1 MIDRL
6 DKEIRL
12 ALQGQQFIA
21 QLIEKAA
28 ADQRAELNLSECELT
43 SLPPEIGQLTSL
55 QSLSLSGNQLT
66 SLPPEIGQL
75 TSLQSLHLSGN
86 QLTSLPPEI
95 GQLTNLQ
102 SLSLRSNPLTSPPPE
117 IVSKGT
123 EAILNYCRQ
132 QLEQGQDYLYEAK
145 LLIVG
150 EGGAGKTSLA
160 KKIEDRNYVLDK
172 KETSTEGI
180 DVIRWDF
187 PLEGKPPFRLNIW
200 DFGGQEIYHATH
212 QFFLTKRSLYVLV
225 VDTRQDNT
233 DLYYWLSI
241 VDLLSNSSPILI
253 IKNEKQERIC
263 QVNERELRGEFLNL
277 KEILATNLATNRAL
291 GELVTTIQRYASQL
305 DHVGAPL
312 PRKWVDVR
320 RTLEMDSRDYI
331 SLDEYFKICE
341 SNGFDNRDDQLQLS
355 DYLHDLGVCLH
366 FQNDP
371 LLKRVIILKPE
382 WGTAA
387 VYRVLDTKEV
397 VNSQGRFSRAQ
408 LNQIWSDRQYA
419 DMRDELLQLMINFKL
434 CYEIPNDPETYI
446 APNLLPVEQPDYVWD
461 ENQNLILRY
470 AYEFM
475 PKGMVTRF
483 IVEMHRYI
491 EEQRLVWKSGL
502 VLLKDEARAEVIER
516 YNQRQIH
523 IRVSGK
529 RKKELLTIINHEFEK
544 IHHGY
549 ERLQYKTLVPC
560 NCAICQGTQNPHLYP
575 LDKLRQRLSDRRE
588 KVECDKS
595 YEMVDVR
602 SLIDDVIGP
611 PMPAA
616 KPVRDKVFV
625 SYSHQDVEW
634 LKKLQTFLKPMMRKG
649 AITKWD
655 DTQIQPG
662 TEWRKE
668 IDHALATAK
677 VAVLLVSQDFLAS
690 DFIAEKELPPLLDA
704 AEREGLTIIWVPISY
719 STYEDSDIEKYQAA
733 HPPNRPLASLSKPEQ
748 DAALV
753 KIARLIKDAASP

>member
-1 MIDRL
+1 V
-6 DKEIRL
+6 
-12 ALQGQQFIA
+12 
-21 QLIEKAA
+21 
-28 ADQRAELNLSECELT
+28 N
-43 SLPPEIGQLTSL
+43 
-55 QSLSLSGNQLT
+55 
-66 SLPPEIGQL
+66 
-75 TSLQSLHLSGN
+75 
-86 QLTSLPPEI
+86 
-95 GQLTNLQ
+95 
-102 SLSLRSNPLTSPPPE
+102 
-117 IVSKGT
+117 KGI
-123 EAILNYCRQ
+123 EAILSYCRQ

-160 KKIEDRNYVLDK
+160 KKIEISNYVLNH
-172 KETSTEGI
+172 EEASTEGI

-241 VDLLSNSSPILI
+241 VNLLSNSSPILI
-253 IKNEKQERIC
+253 INNEMQDRIC
-263 QVNERELRGEFLNL
+263 QINERELRGEFLNL
-277 KEILATNLATNRAL
+277 KEVIATNLATNRGL
-291 GELVTTIQRYASQL
+291 ERLVQTIQRYANQL
-305 DHVGAPL
+305 DHIGAPL

-320 RTLEMDSRDYI
+320 RTLETAPRDYI
-331 SLDEYFKICE
+331 SLNEYFEICE
-341 SNGFDNRDDQLQLS
+341 RNGFQQRDDQLQLS

-387 VYRVLDTKEV
+387 VYRVLDTKAV
-397 VNSQGRFSRAQ
+397 VNNQGRFSRAQ
-408 LNQIWSDRQYA
+408 LDQIWSESQYT
-419 DMRDELLQLMINFKL
+419 DMRDELLQLMVNFKL
-434 CYEIPNDPETYI
+434 CYEIPNVPGTYI
-446 APNLLPVEQPDYVWD
+446 APNLLPVEQPDYGWD
-461 ENQNLILRY
+461 DSQNLILRY

-491 EEQRLVWKSGL
+491 EQQRLVWKSGL

-544 IHHGY
+544 IHTSY
-549 ERLQYKTLVPC
+549 ERLQYQTLVPC
-560 NCAICQGTQNPHLYP
+560 NCGECKDTKEPQLYP
-575 LDKLRQRLSDRRE
+575 LNVLKRFQSKGQE
-588 KVECDKS
+588 QIQCQKS
-595 YEMVDVR
+595 FEMVHVR

-611 PMPAA
+611 PRLTTRQ
-616 KPVRDKVFV
+616 VRDKVFI
-625 SYSHQDVEW
+625 SYSNKDREW
-634 LKKLQTFLKPMMRKG
+634 LEKLQPFLKPLERNG
-649 AITKWD
+649 AIATWD

-662 TEWRKE
+662 TPWREE
-668 IDHALATAK
+668 IDAAIASAK
-677 VAVLLVSQDFLAS
+677 VAVLLLSQNFLAS
-690 DFIAEKELPPLLDA
+690 DFIAENELPPFLDA
-704 AEREGLTIIWVPISY
+704 AEREGLKIVVIPIGY
-719 STYEDSDIEKYQAA
+719 CTYEESEVGKYQAM
-733 HPPNRPLASLSKPEQ
+733 HPVDQPLSSLSEPEQ
-748 DAALV
+748 EAALV
-753 KIARLIKDAASP
+753 GIARYIKAAASK